1 MTEFITG
8 IIKKKKDA
16 LKALEERNEKAQT
29 ADEAR
34 SIGAQIIAVKEE
46 IAEAE
51 AELRKMESEVEERGL
66 DPLASYGMGKATLRE
81 EDVDPFATMEYRTA
95 FMNYV
100 QKGTKSD
107 VLQFRADQN
116 ESGDL
121 GVLMP
126 TTVIQSIMKDVEK
139 VYGQLYSQ
147 VKKTNLKGGVKYP
160 IGSFGAVFNR
170 ITETGPVSD
179 RQNGGTV
186 TGYVEFTY
194 NIGEIRL
201 AQTILANILSVPVFE
216 AELAKVIVEAY
227 VKAMD
232 SEILQG
238 VAASNQCEGIL
249 TEANKSSGRIA
260 KANIIELTAEE
271 MADWKS
277 IQKKVFAK
285 IPLAMRNKGFK
296 FVMTAGTWES
306 NIMTLVDDQN
316 RPVYRETYNPETGAE
331 VCKFKGREVT
341 LIEEGLGIYNF
352 DDATSGQYFAMM
364 WVPEE
369 AYAIN
374 TNMEFMVKRYL
385 DDNTN
390 QWVDKALV
398 VNDGKVLDGKCIY
411 LLKKKVATA

>member
-81 EDVDPFATMEYRTA
+81 EDVDPLATMEYRTA
-95 FMNYV
+95 FMEYV
-100 QKGTKSD
+100 QKGTVSD
-107 VLQFRADQN
+107 VLQFRDQN
-116 ESGDL
+116 SSGDL
-121 GVLMP
+121 GVMMP
-126 TTVIQSIMKDVEK
+126 TTVIQSIIKDVEK
-139 VYGQLYSQ
+139 VYGQLYGQ

-160 IGSFGAVFNR
+160 IGSFGATFNR
-170 ITETGPVSD
+170 ITEDGPVSE
-179 RQNGGTV
+179 RQKGGSI
-186 TGYVEFTY
+186 TGSVEFTY
-194 NIGEIRL
+194 NIGEVRI
-201 AQTILANILSVPVFE
+201 AQTILANILSVPAFE

-232 SEILQG
+232 REILQG
-238 VAASNQCEGIL
+238 VAASNECEGIL
-249 TEANKSSGRIA
+249 TEADKSSGRIA

-277 IQKKVFAK
+277 FQKKVFAK

-331 VCKFKGREVT
+331 VCKFRGREVT

-352 DDATSGQYFAMM
+352 DDATSGQYVAMM

-385 DDNTN
+385 DDEKN
-390 QWVDKALV
+390 QYVDKALV
-398 VNDGKVLDGKCIY
+398 INDGKVLDGKCIY
-411 LLKKKVATA
+411 LIKKKVASA